1 MFLVWF
7 ILKERGGL
15 GGLAIGFRSTHW
27 RQLYRATAVMLVGVG
42 AMSLTIPID
51 LLYLARTGDGA
62 IASFN
67 YANRI
72 LALLIA
78 LGALAIARSALPVFA
93 WAVSRDGGESVKGNA
108 FRWAFISGC
117 CGTAVALLVWGAAPL
132 LVEVFFE
139 HGTFTGQ
146 DTGEVVAVLRV
157 GLLQLPFFFAGI
169 VLVQYLAADKR
180 YATISASG
188 FVAVLSKLSLIPWLA
203 TQLAA
208 EGVMLS
214 SVGMQ
219 IATLSWLAYG
229 SMRQRSRPIVTS

>member
-1 MFLVWF
+1 
-7 ILKERGGL
+7 
-15 GGLAIGFRSTHW
+15 
-27 RQLYRATAVMLVGVG
+27 
-42 AMSLTIPID
+42 MSLTIPID

-93 WAVSRDGGESVKGNA
+93 LAVSRDGGESVKGNA

-146 DTGEVVAVLRV
+146 DTGEVVAVLQV

-229 SMRQRSRPIVTS
+229 SMRQGSRPIVTS